1 MEASPIEVQKAL
13 KGMDYPAK
21 KQDLIK
27 KAKDNDAPQK
37 VMHVLENLPDKEFES
52 AVDVSKEFKG
62 EGQEG
67 HGKKEAEAARS
78 IPVEVAIKVDMHR
91 RKVAEK
97 VMEAEEA
104 IAKKIK
110 LQK

>member
-67 HGKKEAEAARS
+67 HGKKGGRGGQEHSGRGGNKSGHAQ
-78 IPVEVAIKVDMHR
+78 
-91 RKVAEK
+91 EK
-97 VMEAEEA
+97 GGRESHGGGRGHSKED
-104 IAKKIK
+104 
-110 LQK
+110 

>member
-52 AVDVSKEFKG
+52 AVDVSREFKG
-62 EGQEG
+62 KGQEG
-67 HGKKEAEAARS
+67 HGKK
-78 IPVEVAIKVDMHR
+78 
-91 RKVAEK
+91 
-97 VMEAEEA
+97 
-104 IAKKIK
+104 
-110 LQK
+110 